1 MKKIPNRQVHL
12 DFHTSE
18 MIDQVGS
25 KFSAEEFADT
35 LKNANV
41 EAVTLFTRC
50 HHGNLY
56 YDSTKYPER
65 IHPHLKV
72 KDMYREQAMQ
82 EKGDKSIFIYN
93 NLLGYPGCSR
103 TSGMGGYR

>member
-1 MKKIPNRQVHL
+1 MKMKKIPNRQVHL

-72 KDMYREQAMQ
+72 KDMYREQAK
-82 EKGDKSIFIYN
+82 ERRKKGIKVYLYTTI
-93 NLLGYPGCSR
+93 C
-103 TSGMGGYR
+103 

>member
-1 MKKIPNRQVHL
+1 MKMKKIPNRQVHL

-41 EAVTLFTRC
+41 EAVVIMEICIMIRQ
-50 HHGNLY
+50 NI
-56 YDSTKYPER
+56 PR
-65 IHPHLKV
+65 
-72 KDMYREQAMQ
+72 
-82 EKGDKSIFIYN
+82 
-93 NLLGYPGCSR
+93 GYILI
-103 TSGMGGYR
+103 

>member
-41 EAVTLFTRC
+41 EA
-50 HHGNLY
+50 
-56 YDSTKYPER
+56 
-65 IHPHLKV
+65 
-72 KDMYREQAMQ
+72 
-82 EKGDKSIFIYN
+82 
-93 NLLGYPGCSR
+93 LLCLPDVIMEICIMIRQNIPRGYILI
-103 TSGMGGYR
+103 

>member
-50 HHGNLY
+50 F
-56 YDSTKYPER
+56 DKIS
-65 IHPHLKV
+65 
-72 KDMYREQAMQ
+72 REDTSSSEGKGYVAGTGEGMQ

>member
-41 EAVTLFTRC
+41 E
-50 HHGNLY
+50 
-56 YDSTKYPER
+56 S
-65 IHPHLKV
+65 
-72 KDMYREQAMQ
+72 
-82 EKGDKSIFIYN
+82 
-93 NLLGYPGCSR
+93 
-103 TSGMGGYR
+103 